1 MRARHAA
8 AVLSIV
14 AAHVAARQACAG
26 GQYVAFGALRHVVDG
41 FGPHQPVLAHPLRA
55 EVDGRSRGGGRS
67 FRRGSFM
74 LLSYGVS
81 KRDHPSVA
89 LGRGAR
95 ADVVVKVGLEE
106 GDGELRAAHLGD

>member
-1 MRARHAA
+1 MAG
-8 AVLSIV
+8 
-14 AAHVAARQACAG
+14 AG
-26 GQYVAFGALRHVVDG
+26 GGW
-41 FGPHQPVLAHPLRA
+41 
-55 EVDGRSRGGGRS
+55 SC
-67 FRRGSFM
+67 RRGSFR

-106 GDGELRAAHLGD
+106 GDRELRAAHLGD